1 MIKLEKYGE
10 VLTNVDL
17 KKYNTYGIGGKAKYL
32 VKPFNV
38 SSLKDLILDLK
49 KNDIS
54 YYLLGMGSNVILPDT
69 DYDGVIIRLDNL
81 NTITINNEKAEV
93 EGGVLLTYLS
103 NYLIDKGYVNLA
115 FCNGVPGT
123 VASAV
128 IGNVGCFK
136 HEIFDYLISVTIIN
150 EEGNIETILKKD
162 LSYGYRYTEFKKRNV
177 VIIAATFIL
186 EKGDKLLAQ
195 KEIQENNLY
204 RQTHQPLG
212 TKNAG
217 SVFRN
222 PIGYAAG
229 KLIED
234 AKLKKMMVGGAM
246 VSEKH
251 ANFIINY
258 HNATSSDIIELIT
271 KIKKEIKRIYDIDL
285 ELEQII
291 VKWS

>member
-17 KKYNTYGIGGKAKYL
+17 KKYNTYGIGGMAKYL
-32 VKPFNV
+32 VKPTSV
-38 SSLKDLILDLK
+38 SSLQNLISDLK
-49 KNDIS
+49 KNNIS
-54 YYLLGMGSNVILPDT
+54 YYLLGMGSNVILPDN

-81 NTITINNEKAEV
+81 NKITIKDEKVEV
-93 EGGVLLTYLS
+93 EGGVLLTYFS
-103 NYLIDKGYVNLA
+103 NYLIDRGYVNFA

-136 HEIFDYLISVTIIN
+136 HEIFDYLINVTIIN
-150 EEGNIETILKKD
+150 EEGNIEIVAKENI
-162 LSYGYRYTEFKKRNV
+162 SYGYRYTEFKKQNV
-177 VIIAATFIL
+177 VIIAATFVI
-186 EKGDKLLAQ
+186 EKGDKLL
-195 KEIQENNLY
+195 ENNLY
-204 RQTHQPLG
+204 RQAHQPLG

-291 VKWS
+291 VKW